1 MGSLFTSGLFGLLVL
16 LTPTLTPGHLAAPDA
31 FAETASD
38 AAQRYG
44 NDNIGLAIRDAE
56 NKREQ
61 ERLEKE
67 AAEAAAAAKKGK
79 R

>member
-1 MGSLFTSGLFGLLVL
+1 MLIPLIDCPAL
-16 LTPTLTPGHLAAPDA
+16 PCLAAPDA
-31 FAETASD
+31 FAETASGV
-38 AAQRYG
+38 AKRYG
-44 NDNIGLAIRDAE
+44 NDDIVLAIRDAE
-56 NKREQ
+56 NQREQ

>member
-1 MGSLFTSGLFGLLVL
+1 MLM
-16 LTPTLTPGHLAAPDA
+16 PCLAAPDA

-38 AAQRYG
+38 VAKRYG
-44 NDNIGLAIRDAE
+44 NDDIVLAIRDAE

-67 AAEAAAAAKKGK
+67 AAEAAAATKKGK